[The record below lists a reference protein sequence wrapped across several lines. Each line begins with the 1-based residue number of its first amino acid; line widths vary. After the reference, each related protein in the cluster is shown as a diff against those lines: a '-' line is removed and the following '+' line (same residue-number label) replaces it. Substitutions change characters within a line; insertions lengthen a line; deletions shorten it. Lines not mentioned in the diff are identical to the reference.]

1 MFNKLRS
8 YSKFI
13 IIIIVVAM
21 VITGI
26 FYGVGMF
33 SNVNMSDFEIAEV
46 NGKNILQQEYYS
58 YLGNQLR
65 YTQLTR
71 AQEVPFKYQILN
83 SLINTKLVFQEADK
97 LGIKEEVTEK
107 DVDEFLN
114 QYLTDYQITEEE
126 LKAELEK
133 EGNSITDFRKEISN
147 MLGPNSRI
155 EQVQK
160 LTYADVVVTEEE
172 IISDYEEIK
181 LQVIEKGFAED
192 KEKAEQSISE
202 ALQKINNGSDFA
214 EIAVEYSDFYRVEL
228 EMFTR
233 EDSLLPA
240 DITEKAFSL
249 EKDQLSEIIEGENS
263 YYLIKVLDK
272 KLADGEEFENA
283 KEEIRETLLAD
294 KQEEAFTQWL
304 LNLREES
311 EIIINDPILSGY
323 HGLANGDYEFAAS
336 ELEKALEAEYVSPMT
351 YIYLSQAYMSNEQ
364 TDKALETYDKAIENY
379 PDDWELNYNYGMF
392 LYTMEEPDQEK
403 AVSLLDNAS
412 ISAGEDI
419 MAHYQLYMAYLQ
431 LGESEKAQL
440 ERDKMNDIS
449 ENMQKQQEELTQG
462 SEDGNNNDNV
472 TPELSETETNNT
484 SGDEE

>member
-1 MFNKLRS
+1 MFNKLRN

-13 IIIIVVAM
+13 IVIIVVAM

-46 NGKNILQQEYYS
+46 NGKNILQQEYFS
-58 YLGNQLR
+58 YLGDHLR

-83 SLINTKLVFQEADK
+83 SLINTELVLQEADK
-97 LGIKEEVTEK
+97 LGIKEEVTEE
-107 DVDEFLN
+107 DVDGFLN
-114 QYLTDYQITEEE
+114 QYLTDYQITEDE
-126 LKAELEK
+126 LKNELEINNK
-133 EGNSITDFRKEISN
+133 NITDFRKEIKA

-160 LTYADVVVTEEE
+160 LTYADLTVTEEE
-172 IISDYEEIK
+172 IINDYEEIE
-181 LQVIEKGFAED
+181 LQVIEKGFADD

-202 ALQKINNGSDFA
+202 ALEKINDGSNFA
-214 EIAVEYSDFYRVEL
+214 EIAEEYSDFYRVEL
-228 EMFTR
+228 GMFTR
-233 EDSLLPA
+233 EDSLLPT

-272 KLADGEEFENA
+272 KLAVGEEYEHA
-283 KEEIRETLLAD
+283 KEEIRENLLAT
-294 KQEEAFTQWL
+294 KQEEAFTEWL
-304 LNLREES
+304 LNLRKES

-336 ELEKALEAEYVSPMT
+336 ELEKALEAGYVSPMT
-351 YIYLSQAYMSNEQ
+351 YVYLSQAYMSNEQ

-379 PDDWELNYNYGMF
+379 PEDWELYYNYGMLLF
-392 LYTMEEPDQEK
+392 TMEEPDQEK
-403 AVSLLDNAS
+403 AVSMLDSAS
-412 ISAGEDI
+412 ISAGDDI

-431 LGESEKAQL
+431 IDESEKAQL
-440 ERDKMNDIS
+440 ERDKMNEIN
-449 ENMQKQQEELTQG
+449 ENIQRQQEELTQG
-462 SEDGNNNDNV
+462 SEEENNND
-472 TPELSETETNNT
+472 PELSDTEANDSLGN
-484 SGDEE
+484 EE